1 VGDFWYNKYGIIIM
15 GGSQNAIK
23 KQLILWVLNV
33 LNNESDENTP
43 ITQTKIADII
53 SDMYPC
59 DRKTVSRNI
68 KFLQEMGYPI
78 KKTSKGF
85 YMERRVFSIEEIN
98 FIKSAILESKSKDDT
113 EKAALAEK
121 VSKILS
127 QMYQR

>member
-1 VGDFWYNKYGIIIM
+1 M
-15 GGSQNAIK
+15 QSK

-68 KFLQEMGYPI
+68 KFLQKMGYPI

-85 YMERRVFSIEEIN
+85 YMERRVFSVEEVN
-98 FIKSAILESKSKDDT
+98 FIKAAIMNSTGKDDT
-113 EKAALAEK
+113 EKAMLVEK
-121 VSKILS
+121 VSEVLS
-127 QMYQR
+127 KMYQR

>member
-1 VGDFWYNKYGIIIM
+1 M
-15 GGSQNAIK
+15 QSK

-53 SDMYPC
+53 SDMYPY

-85 YMERRVFSIEEIN
+85 YMERRVFSVEEVN
-98 FIKSAILESKSKDDT
+98 FIKAAIMNSTGKDDT
-113 EKAALAEK
+113 EKAMLVEK
-121 VSKILS
+121 VSEVLS
-127 QMYQR
+127 KMYQR

>member
-1 VGDFWYNKYGIIIM
+1 M
-15 GGSQNAIK
+15 QSK

-33 LNNESDENTP
+33 LNNESDENNP

-53 SDMYPC
+53 SDIYPC
-59 DRKTVSRNI
+59 DRKTVCRNI

-85 YMERRVFSIEEIN
+85 YMERRVFSVEEIN
-98 FIKSAILESKSKDDT
+98 FIKAAIMKSTGKDAI

-127 QMYQR
+127 KMYKR

>member
-1 VGDFWYNKYGIIIM
+1 M
-15 GGSQNAIK
+15 QSK

-33 LNNESDENTP
+33 LNNESDENNP
-43 ITQTKIADII
+43 ITQTKIADVI

-85 YMERRVFSIEEIN
+85 YMERRVFSIEEVS
-98 FIKSAILESKSKDDT
+98 FIKAAIIESTGKDDA

-121 VSKILS
+121 VSEVLS
-127 QMYQR
+127 KMYQR

>member
-1 VGDFWYNKYGIIIM
+1 M
-15 GGSQNAIK
+15 QSK

-33 LNNESDENTP
+33 LNSESDENNP
-43 ITQTKIADII
+43 ITQTKIADVI

-78 KKTSKGF
+78 KKTNKGF
-85 YMERRVFSIEEIN
+85 YMERRVFSIEEVS
-98 FIKSAILESKSKDDT
+98 FIKAAIMEATGKDDA

-121 VSKILS
+121 VSEVLS
-127 QMYQR
+127 KMYQR

>member
-1 VGDFWYNKYGIIIM
+1 M
-15 GGSQNAIK
+15 QSK

-85 YMERRVFSIEEIN
+85 YMERRVFSVEEVN
-98 FIKSAILESKSKDDT
+98 FIKAAIMESTNKDEN

-121 VSKILS
+121 AAEALSK
-127 QMYQR
+127 MYRR

>member
-1 VGDFWYNKYGIIIM
+1 M
-15 GGSQNAIK
+15 QSK

-33 LNNESDENTP
+33 LNNESDESVP
-43 ITQTKIADII
+43 ITQTKIADKI
-53 SDMYPC
+53 SDIYPC

-85 YMERRVFSIEEIN
+85 YIERRVFSIEEIK
-98 FIKSAILESKSKDDT
+98 FIKAAIMESKSKDDT

-121 VSKILS
+121 VSEILS
-127 QMYQR
+127 KMYQR

>member
-1 VGDFWYNKYGIIIM
+1 M
-15 GGSQNAIK
+15 QSK

-33 LNNESDENTP
+33 LNNESDANTP

-53 SDMYPC
+53 SDMFPC

-68 KFLQEMGYPI
+68 KFLKEMGYPI

-121 VSKILS
+121 VSNILNK
-127 QMYQR
+127 MYRR

>member
-1 VGDFWYNKYGIIIM
+1 M
-15 GGSQNAIK
+15 QPK
-23 KQLILWVLNV
+23 KQLILLVLNE
-33 LNNESDENTP
+33 LNINSDKEHP
-43 ITQTKIADII
+43 LTQIQIAKNL
-53 SDMYPC
+53 SGEKYTC
-59 DRKTVSRNI
+59 DRKTVCRNI

-127 QMYQR
+127 QMYKR

>member
-1 VGDFWYNKYGIIIM
+1 M
-15 GGSQNAIK
+15 QSK

-53 SDMYPC
+53 SNIYPC

-78 KKTSKGF
+78 KKVSKGF
-85 YMERRVFSIEEIN
+85 YIERKVFSIEEVN
-98 FIKSAILESKSKDDT
+98 FIKAAIMESAGKDEI
-113 EKAALAEK
+113 EKAALVKK
-121 VSKILS
+121 VSDVLGGI
-127 QMYQR
+127 YRR

>member
-1 VGDFWYNKYGIIIM
+1 M
-15 GGSQNAIK
+15 QSK

-43 ITQTKIADII
+43 ITQTKIAGII

-78 KKTSKGF
+78 KKVSKGF
-85 YMERRVFSIEEIN
+85 YMERKVFSVEEVN
-98 FIKSAILESKSKDDT
+98 FIKAAIMESAGKDET

-121 VSKILS
+121 ASEALS
-127 QMYQR
+127 EMYRR

>member
-1 VGDFWYNKYGIIIM
+1 M
-15 GGSQNAIK
+15 QSK

-33 LNNESDENTP
+33 LNNESDENNP

-68 KFLQEMGYPI
+68 KFLQKMGYPI
-78 KKTSKGF
+78 KKTNKGF
-85 YMERRVFSIEEIN
+85 YIERRVFSIEEIK
-98 FIKSAILESKSKDDT
+98 FIKTAIMESTSKNDT

-121 VSKILS
+121 VSEILS
-127 QMYQR
+127 KMYQR

>member
-1 VGDFWYNKYGIIIM
+1 M
-15 GGSQNAIK
+15 QSK

-43 ITQTKIADII
+43 ITQTKITDII
-53 SDMYPC
+53 SAMYPC

-85 YMERRVFSIEEIN
+85 YMERRVFSVEEIN
-98 FIKSAILESKSKDDT
+98 FIKAAIMESTGKDEN
-113 EKAALAEK
+113 EKVALAEK
-121 VSKILS
+121 VSETLS
-127 QMYQR
+127 KMYRR